1 MWWSFLYR
9 TSRNLQESDPALGAF
24 RQDFPSFSLPSLLR
38 RCWILL
44 VLPLL
49 WDVTSIH
56 ISCTLKI
63 WFGHGELRSKI
74 LFYTVTRSLVHSQI
88 KRDRDNRS
96 DSLSASNALIHS
108 GRLFSDCAWRTDL
121 SHSPSNLNFRS
132 AYMSL
137 NGPEPRGEARS
148 SIKSQEYP
156 ILCART
162 DLSFWSLQSPMGIFP
177 ACHGSVFC
185 TSPRKKSRRLAIKHG
200 SKFADNQDWT
210 LAQFEMPTKSSEEWS
225 LISLPQLENLI
236 YLFDS
241 YTVVTPT

>member
-1 MWWSFLYR
+1 MLWFIQGACFQTAHEEQTFPTALQTWSV
-9 TSRNLQESDPALGAF
+9 S
-24 RQDFPSFSLPSLLR
+24 SLLVHE
-38 RCWILL
+38 WA
-44 VLPLL
+44 
-49 WDVTSIH
+49 WS
-56 ISCTLKI
+56 TLTN
-63 WFGHGELRSKI
+63 GD
-74 LFYTVTRSLVHSQI
+74 Q
-88 KRDRDNRS
+88 
-96 DSLSASNALIHS
+96 
-108 GRLFSDCAWRTDL
+108 
-121 SHSPSNLNFRS
+121 NFRS